1 MIFLYIL
8 GGIFTIAVILI
19 LMLWIKS
26 PGTAVPMTDKYGKT
40 LPGSISVI
48 EKVKLGG
55 QEQYLIIRG
64 EDRTKPVMLFLHG
77 GPGNPE
83 LAFMKDKNREI
94 EKDFVM
100 VYWEERGAG
109 KSYSTKI
116 PVESMNLA
124 QMISDTREL
133 SLMLAKKFKK
143 DKIYIM
149 GHSWGS
155 FLGIMTAYEYPELY
169 YAYFGIGQV
178 CAQYQGEKI
187 SYNWVKEQ
195 AIKHHDTAVLTHLE
209 KINFPDSLA
218 DMDKWMGYIMV
229 ERSYV
234 GKFGGGVTH
243 DMTSLVP
250 LVKMV
255 LNAREYTMGEKMNF
269 MKAGMFSVKYLWPAV
284 IRGNLFRD
292 IDSMKIPVY
301 IFQGKYDY
309 QTPTILA
316 KRFYDQLKAPEKE
329 YFIFENSAHSP
340 LMEETSRFDSIVRE
354 KAKEKW

>member
-133 SLMLAKKFKK
+133 SLMLAKKFK
-143 DKIYIM
+143 
-149 GHSWGS
+149 
-155 FLGIMTAYEYPELY
+155 
-169 YAYFGIGQV
+169 
-178 CAQYQGEKI
+178 
-187 SYNWVKEQ
+187 
-195 AIKHHDTAVLTHLE
+195 
-209 KINFPDSLA
+209 
-218 DMDKWMGYIMV
+218 
-229 ERSYV
+229 
-234 GKFGGGVTH
+234 
-243 DMTSLVP
+243 
-250 LVKMV
+250 
-255 LNAREYTMGEKMNF
+255 
-269 MKAGMFSVKYLWPAV
+269 
-284 IRGNLFRD
+284 
-292 IDSMKIPVY
+292 
-301 IFQGKYDY
+301 
-309 QTPTILA
+309 
-316 KRFYDQLKAPEKE
+316 
-329 YFIFENSAHSP
+329 
-340 LMEETSRFDSIVRE
+340 
-354 KAKEKW
+354 